1 MYRVLID
8 NELLCDSRI
17 DELAIINPVVTN
29 KVNSAGAFT
38 FTISPHHPR
47 AGLIKRRSG
56 IISVYVDNDTAPV
69 FQGICTSETSDF
81 LNQKTYVCEGELTY
95 FNDSI
100 QRPVEYTNLTPRQLL
115 ESLINVHNSQVEAS
129 KRFDLGITTAG
140 SGYVSG
146 YTNNNT
152 TMEAVKT
159 SLVDVFGGFI
169 RVRYAD
175 NKKYI
180 DYLADSPHTSDQVIR
195 LTENLIDY
203 SSNIDDT
210 EIATSIIPLGKELET
225 QTIEGISDRVNI
237 KSVNNNIDYLY
248 DENAVDNYGW
258 VTKVVVWNNID
269 DPATLK
275 AKGEAYLS
283 EIQFENVVISAQAV
297 DLGLIENVDR
307 FKVLDKIRV
316 VSTTHGMNKYFILS
330 EQTLNLNEPEKD
342 TIVLGVTEQLSLT
355 ARTNENNAA
364 IMERIEQLPT
374 SDIMQSAID
383 NATALIT
390 GNEGGYVVLHTD
402 SNGKPFEI
410 LVMDTADI
418 ETASKVWRWN
428 QNGFGYSSNGYS
440 GPYGTAITMDG
451 SIVANWIKSGIITGI
466 EMNNGNGTFHVD
478 ANGNLTA
485 NSLTSSSAT
494 ITGGS
499 INIETSNEYDD
510 VIKLKTGNFE
520 LDLEPYGVFLANTGG
535 SPSSAYL
542 SAGGLQVGNTLVLGN
557 NISIGGSNV
566 VKDSDLSSASV
577 AYATNANHADIAD
590 KANNV
595 TSNSHTPNC
604 YITATN
610 NVIFRLASGS
620 SRRWKHDIEDVKD
633 ESLDPHKLY
642 DLPVRQF
649 RYNSDFSP
657 DDSLQI
663 GFIAE
668 EIEEFYPRACEYDE
682 EDNSAINWL
691 DRNIIPPMLALIQE
705 QKKLIDD
712 LTKRVEALE
721 KGENNA

>member
-1 MYRVLID
+1 MYKIYVD
-8 NELLCDSRI
+8 NQIFCDSRI
-17 DELAIINPVVTN
+17 DELDIINPVVTN

-38 FTISPHHPR
+38 FTISPYHPHT
-47 AGLIKRRSG
+47 GLIKRRSG
-56 IISVYVDNDTAPV
+56 IISVYVDNDSAPV

-81 LNQKTYVCEGELTY
+81 FNQKTYVCEGELTY

-100 QRPVEYTNLTPRQLL
+100 QRPAEYTNLTPRQLL

-159 SLVDVFGGFI
+159 LLVDVFGGFI

-210 EIATSIIPLGKELET
+210 EIATSIIPLGKDLET

-258 VTKVVVWNNID
+258 VTKVVVWDNID

-297 DLGLIENVDR
+297 DLGLIEDVDR

-316 VSTTHGMNKYFILS
+316 VSTAHGMNKYFILS

-410 LVMDTADI
+410 LIMDTPDI
-418 ETASKVWRWN
+418 ETATKVWRWN

-440 GPYGTAITMDG
+440 GPYGTAITMNG
-451 SIVANWIKSGIITGI
+451 AIVADYITAGTLSGISII
-466 EMNNGNGTFHVD
+466 SNN
-478 ANGNLTA
+478 
-485 NSLTSSSAT
+485 AT

-499 INIETSNEYDD
+499 INIETSSEYDD
-510 VIKLKTGNFE
+510 VIKLNAGNFE
-520 LDLEPYGVFLANTGG
+520 LDLEPSGVYLANTG
-535 SPSSAYL
+535 SASSAYL

-642 DLPVRQF
+642 ALPVRQF
-649 RYNSDFSP
+649 RYNEDFSP
-657 DDSLQI
+657 DESLQI

-668 EIEEFYPRACEYDE
+668 EVKEIYPRACEYDE

-705 QKKLIDD
+705 QKKQIDN
-712 LTKRVEALE
+712 LTERVERLE
-721 KGENNA
+721 GLNA